1 MELAR
6 DGRHALYAVRQAP
19 PDLVVLDLG
28 LPGMDGFTLLERLR
42 AEGLWCPVLILSA
55 RGTQA
60 DKLQGFRL
68 GADDYVTKPFGMLE
82 LIARVGALLRRGA
95 GAPAATP
102 PVTPAPPSVAGL
114 GDEEL
119 AARFQLTPRQVEV
132 ARLLAEGLTNE
143 EIGTALSVSR
153 FTARNHVDEVMR
165 KLGASTRGRVGAILR
180 GALV

>member
-1 MELAR
+1 
-6 DGRHALYAVRQAP
+6 
-19 PDLVVLDLG
+19 
-28 LPGMDGFTLLERLR
+28 
-42 AEGLWCPVLILSA
+42 
-55 RGTQA
+55 
-60 DKLQGFRL
+60 
-68 GADDYVTKPFGMLE
+68 MLE
-82 LIARVGALLRRGA
+82 LIARVTALLRRGGA
-95 GAPAATP
+95 NASAAPAAA
-102 PVTPAPPSVAGL
+102 PAPARVVEL

-119 AARFQLTPRQVEV
+119 AARFQLTPRQAEA